1 MTISDLVSMGYDQDE
16 VEAHAGYPQLE
27 VDEERQVRFGD
38 IEGGTEAQASDP
50 SQREVAVYDS
60 IVLCDMDEDGVAER
74 RRVLSI
80 GDSGQHILENEVT
93 DFIPFAVISP
103 IMMPH
108 RLVGRSIFDLTEDL
122 QVIKSTL
129 MRQYLDA
136 TYLTVNPRTIAV
148 EGMVNLDDLLDG
160 TAGGIVRVRQP
171 GAVQTLV
178 RAGCRQRG
186 AASDALS
193 GRGKRISY
201 RHEQG
206 IAGS

>member
-1 MTISDLVSMGYDQDE
+1 M
-16 VEAHAGYPQLE
+16 
-27 VDEERQVRFGD
+27 
-38 IEGGTEAQASDP
+38 
-50 SQREVAVYDS
+50 
-60 IVLCDMDEDGVAER
+60 
-74 RRVLSI
+74 LSI
-80 GDSGQHILENEVT
+80 GDGGQHILENEVT

-108 RLVGRSIFDLTEDL
+108 RLVGGSIFDLTEDL

-171 GAVQTLV
+171 GAVQTLLG
-178 RAGCRQRG
+178 RA
-186 AASDALS
+186 
-193 GRGKRISY
+193 
-201 RHEQG
+201 
-206 IAGS
+206 